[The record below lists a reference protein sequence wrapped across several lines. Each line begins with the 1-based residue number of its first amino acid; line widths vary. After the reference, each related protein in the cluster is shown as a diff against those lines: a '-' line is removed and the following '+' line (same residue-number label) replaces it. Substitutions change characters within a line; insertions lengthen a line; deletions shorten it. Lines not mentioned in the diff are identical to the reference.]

1 MPVYE
6 YECTDHGVFEA
17 LTPLARY
24 AEPAPCPECDL
35 ASVRVISTPH
45 LASMAR
51 ASYVAAERNERS
63 RHEPR
68 MVKKDRSGHDHKHGV
83 NEKTRDPAGR
93 PALRASHGSRPW
105 ALEHG

>member
-6 YECTDHGVFEA
+6 YECADHGVFEA
-17 LTPLARY
+17 MNPMARS
-24 AEPAPCPECDL
+24 AEPSPCPSCEVL
-35 ASVRVISTPH
+35 SLRVLSTPR
-45 LASMAR
+45 LAGMAR
-51 ASYVAAERNERS
+51 STMLAMDRNERS

-68 MVKKDRSGHDHKHGV
+68 LVKREHDHGHGK
-83 NEKTRDPAGR
+83 NKQTKDPTGR

>member
-17 LTPLARY
+17 MNPLARY
-24 AEPAPCPECDL
+24 SEPAPCPRCDVP
-35 ASVRVISTPH
+35 STRVISTPH
-45 LASMAR
+45 LVSGSSDFKAR
-51 ASYVAAERNERS
+51 DRNERS

-68 MVKKDRSGHDHKHGV
+68 LVKREHAHGV
-83 NEKTRDPAGR
+83 NENTRDPAGR